1 MLLST
6 LLITLLSLQSNS
18 AVEFTI
24 GALVSDKNVL
34 ENFERLVNSVSEG
47 INDNLVRFNAKGGLL
62 SLNALKATE
71 QVCSLFNATKGKML
85 ALIVSHPSGAV
96 GAPPLSV
103 SFTTSFYYVPTI
115 GISARQATFSD
126 KYSHVSFLRTVPPYS
141 REAAIWAD
149 LIVAFGWR
157 EVCVIHSDDQDA
169 KALLSGL
176 DRLSVVDSS
185 GKKYFKI
192 MRQVAI
198 NTDEED
204 AARVRDFVSLLR
216 PIRSE
221 QTRAILLFLRRSFA
235 EYIFAAARK
244 LGMLDAEWAWIV
256 TEQAL
261 YASNIPQGVIGVRL
275 LQSSELDHLTDAIR
289 VATQGIL
296 SMARAYPHVMPVL
309 RAVSACREDP
319 LEIQSQSTPR
329 GPTYNWNEYARKLYN
344 HMLQVNFSDGRT
356 GRVEFDQ
363 RGDRVRPVYEIVNA
377 QFPREELSGTATQTS
392 GLGGSVFGF
401 QRPELVP
408 IGQYGNQQGDNLPI
422 PLSWYS
428 PIPYPRLLSINMSA
442 IVWPGNLI
450 DRRAQLVC
458 VQRDEEGACRQT
470 DKQIMPSAPISFKKK
485 THLRVV
491 TALSKP
497 FVNKRP
503 KLPGERC
510 NESDEPTQPKM
521 EVECTHTDPE
531 TGVVSHYCCFGFC
544 IDLLRHLANR
554 TGFEVNPT
562 LFTYDL
568 HLVGDG
574 QIGEEV
580 VENDTRRWTGVV
592 GEILSGMADL
602 AVAPISITPERAA
615 RVEFSK
621 PFKYLGITILI
632 KRERAKSNLGSF
644 LQPFENTLWVLVA
657 LSVHAVAWVLYLLD
671 RFSPFGLGKPSFC
684 ALEKPPSD
692 MKKPSLCMD
701 KHSGQHQNPSNDT
714 PKEGLTLSSA
724 VYFAWGVLLNSGIGE
739 GTPRAFCARV
749 LGMVWAGFA
758 MIIVASY
765 TANLAAFLVLDRP
778 ESSIS
783 GIDDMR
789 LRNPQ
794 KDFTFGTVR
803 GSAVDMYFKR
813 QMEYSTMYRVMQ
825 SYNRATIEEA
835 VEAVKSGALKA
846 FIWDSPRLNLEAAS
860 NCDLVTAGEVFG
872 RSGYGLA
879 MKKGNP
885 WLEELS
891 QAVLN
896 FHERGIMEQLDSLWI
911 LVNADDC
918 ERTESSPATL
928 GLTNMAGVFIMVAAG
943 IISGVF
949 ITFVEIACAKKRRTE
964 EHHSHLAMNAFHV
977 WRENVQKKRLGQ
989 ETDDMLLGKSC
1000 PPNPSQCILSP

>member
-1 MLLST
+1 MLISAAFIA
-6 LLITLLSLQSNS
+6 LLLPSISG
-18 AVEFTI
+18 VEFTI
-24 GALVSDKNVL
+24 GALVSDANIL
-34 ENFERLVNSVSEG
+34 ANFERLVNSVSDE

-71 QVCSLFNATKGKML
+71 QVCSLFNVTKGRML

-103 SFTTSFYYVPTI
+103 SFTTSFYYLPTI
-115 GISARQATFSD
+115 GISARQAAFSD

-157 EVCVIHSDDQDA
+157 EVCVIHSNDQDA

-176 DRLSVVDSS
+176 ERLSILDPA
-185 GKKYFKI
+185 GNKYFKI

-216 PIRSE
+216 PIRNE

-275 LQSSELDHLTDAIR
+275 LQSSELDHLADAVR

-296 SMARAYPHVMPVL
+296 SLARANPHVMPVL
-309 RAVSACREDP
+309 QAVSACREDP
-319 LEIQSQSTPR
+319 LEIQSHPTQS
-329 GPTYNWNEYARKLYN
+329 GQTYGWNEYARKLYN

-356 GRVEFDQ
+356 GRIEFDQ
-363 RGDRVRPVYEIVNA
+363 HGDRVRPVYEIVNA
-377 QFPREELSGTATQTS
+377 QFPRGQISDTGTVTQTS
-392 GLGGSVFGF
+392 GLSGSAFGF

-408 IGQYGNQQGDNLPI
+408 IGHYGNPQPI
-422 PLSWYS
+422 PLLWYS
-428 PIPYPRLLSINMSA
+428 SIPYPKLLSINMSA

-450 DRRAQLVC
+450 DQRAQLVC
-458 VQRDEEGACRQT
+458 VQRNEDGTCRQT
-470 DKQIMPSAPISFKKK
+470 DKQVIASAPLSFKKK

-497 FVNKRP
+497 FVNRRP
-503 KLPGERC
+503 KLSGERC
-510 NESDEPTQPKM
+510 NESDDPTQPRM
-521 EVECTHTDPE
+521 EVECTHTDPD
-531 TGVVSHYCCFGFC
+531 TGVTSHYCCSGFC

-580 VENDTRRWTGVV
+580 VENDTRRWTGIV

-602 AVAPISITPERAA
+602 AVAPISITPERAT

-671 RFSPFGLGKPSFC
+671 RFSPFGLGKMAFSDAQKPPSFP
-684 ALEKPPSD
+684 EKPPPYLN
-692 MKKPSLCMD
+692 KPSEEAVD
-701 KHSGQHQNPSNDT
+701 AGEHQGPPDNSSAT

-739 GTPRAFCARV
+739 GTPRSFCARV

-825 SYNRATIEEA
+825 SYNRASVEEA

-846 FIWDSPRLNLEAAS
+846 FIWDSPRLNFEAAS
-860 NCDLVTAGEVFG
+860 NCDLITAGEVFG

-896 FHERGIMEQLDSLWI
+896 FHERGFMEKLDSVWI
-911 LVNADDC
+911 HVNADDC

-949 ITFVEIACAKKRRTE
+949 ITFAEIACAKKRRTD
-964 EHHSHLAMNAFHV
+964 EHHSHLALNAVHM
-977 WRENVQKKRLGQ
+977 WRENVRVGPVR
-989 ETDDMLLGKSC
+989 M
-1000 PPNPSQCILSP
+1000 NFY